1 MGPTGIEM
9 SIPRDDVPMSGQ
21 GRSRAGMVPPP
32 SEAPIFRPE
41 PERRAEGAPACG
53 AEDIKGIL
61 RRIAEQISESDR
73 RHGEVL
79 YELKERMSSLGDRAS
94 KARAEAPP
102 AFADAFTRIED
113 GMAALAERLAAA
125 DRDRREVNAD
135 RKPEASGAAS
145 GHDAVASP
153 DLALAADPR
162 PLHATAP
169 VVTSIDPITPL
180 VQRQPSKLEAE
191 PQRVEAPVF
200 VAPKE
205 PPAKPAPA
213 TNVSLVGDPDE
224 PWDRASADAL
234 ARMLLPEVAPTPPP
248 SVATP
253 VRSAEPP
260 IRSAEPPVLGFKDT
274 TSRAALAVSETEP
287 RIASARL
294 VEDERRWL
302 EQRFTEIA
310 SRVEDS
316 LARTRPDSSLDVL
329 GERFEALEARFGSAL
344 EEVARQHDPQGLRQ
358 VESHMVELATQIEQT
373 RADLT
378 RLTAIEDHLSRIA
391 GEIAEARV
399 VAGASPEAAPVSG
412 PSEQDFAR
420 LAAAAAEAAAEKA
433 ALRFS
438 ASMPTPAVAP
448 EPDQRLDTLQEL
460 IQGFIVERREGDE
473 NAAAVLGHMQAS
485 ISRLIDRVEIME
497 RAQYGRAANGAADAE
512 SARTRRVRA
521 DLAAGSPTDTSMH
534 DGGHAAAADLHR
546 PDVPHGG
553 GDPVVAQQATVRRAP
568 VLPPTEHR
576 APEAGGK
583 GDYLAQARRAARQ
596 IKPESDPAEASAA
609 AKAQAKSEG
618 KGKLGGFF
626 SRGNGSGEKQGLKPV
641 LLVAVVAFVVAGLG
655 LVYGM
660 MKPQITQPTKTERR
674 MKAPPAAEGQ
684 APAPR
689 APRQS
694 GLTPTSD
701 KVMEEAENRQPPVDE
716 GDEQQPIQKSETENK
731 ALVPVGITVDQ
742 RSSNPTPESLE
753 RAKRTQEMAKLSTK
767 AGTERARQQ
776 SGSPVLTGSIPTALQ
791 PLNPNE
797 TDDKPTEER
806 TDEQQSVTGDMPP
819 MGIGPNSLRI
829 AAAKGDA
836 SAEFE
841 VAMRFA
847 EAKGVPQDFPAAAR
861 WYQRSAARGFALAQ
875 YRLATFYE
883 RGLGVPAD
891 LQRARV
897 WYRRAAESGSVKAM
911 HNLAVLSAGRESNAP
926 DYATAAH
933 WFTEAADRN
942 LPDSQFNLA
951 ILHESGLGVTKSPA
965 QAYKWFA
972 LAARTGDKEAA
983 RRRDLLKARL
993 APSEVGRI
1001 DEEIKAWRSKP
1012 VEAIAND
1019 ARFAGEM
1026 WKRAAQAPNGR

>member
-1 MGPTGIEM
+1 M
-9 SIPRDDVPMSGQ
+9 SIPRDDVQLSGQ

-32 SEAPIFRPE
+32 NEAPIFRPE

-125 DRDRREVNAD
+125 DRERREAHAD
-135 RKPEASGAAS
+135 RKPEASIAAD
-145 GHDAVASP
+145 GHDDIASPAVA
-153 DLALAADPR
+153 AAAEAR
-162 PLHATAP
+162 PLQPA
-169 VVTSIDPITPL
+169 VTSVEPVGPL
-180 VQRQPSKLEAE
+180 IPRQPPRLEADLPE
-191 PQRVEAPVF
+191 VEAPVF
-200 VAPKE
+200 VAPTE
-205 PPAKPAPA
+205 PTAKPAQA
-213 TNVSLVGDPDE
+213 TNTSLVGDPDE

-234 ARMLLPEVAPTPPP
+234 ARMLLPEMAPTPPP
-248 SVATP
+248 AVETPLRAMEPP
-253 VRSAEPP
+253 VRTT
-260 IRSAEPPVLGFKDT
+260 EPPVLGFKDT
-274 TSRAALAVSETEP
+274 ASRTALAVSETEP

-302 EQRFTEIA
+302 EQRFAEIA

-316 LARTRPDSSLDVL
+316 LARARPDSSLEVL

-344 EEVARQHDPQGLRQ
+344 EEVARQHDPKGLKQ

-399 VAGASPEAAPVSG
+399 VAGAAPEATPVSG

-438 ASMPTPAVAP
+438 ASMPAPAAAP
-448 EPDQRLDTLQEL
+448 QPDQRLDTLQEL

-497 RAQYGRAANGAADAE
+497 RAQYSRAANSAADAE
-512 SARTRRVRA
+512 AARARRVRA
-521 DLAAGSPTDTSMH
+521 DLAAGGPVDAPMH
-534 DGGHAAAADLHR
+534 DGGHAATDQHR
-546 PDVPHGG
+546 PEVLHGG
-553 GDPVVAQQATVRRAP
+553 PDPVVAQQATARRTP

-576 APEAGGK
+576 ASEGGGK

-596 IKPESDPAEASAA
+596 IKPESDPAATPAP
-609 AKAQAKSEG
+609 AKGQAKGDGEG
-618 KGKLGGFF
+618 KGKLGGLF
-626 SRGNGSGEKQGLKPV
+626 SRGNGSGEKQGVKPV

-660 MKPQITQPTKTERR
+660 MKPQISQPTKTERR
-674 MKAPPAAEGQ
+674 VKAPPAAEGQ

-701 KVMEEAENRQPPVDE
+701 KVMEEAENRQPPADE
-716 GDEQQPIQKSETENK
+716 ADELPPIQKSETENK

-742 RSSNPTPESLE
+742 RSSDPTPESLE

-767 AGTERARQQ
+767 AGSERARHQA
-776 SGSPVLTGSIPTALQ
+776 GSPVLTGSIPTALQ

-797 TDDKPTEER
+797 AAENPTEEQKY
-806 TDEQQSVTGDMPP
+806 EPQSKAGDMPP
-819 MGIGPNSLRI
+819 LGIGPNSLRI

-883 RGLGVPAD
+883 RGLGVQAD

-951 ILHESGLGVTKSPA
+951 ILHESGLGVTKSVD

-1026 WKRAAQAPNGR
+1026 WKKSAQAPSTR